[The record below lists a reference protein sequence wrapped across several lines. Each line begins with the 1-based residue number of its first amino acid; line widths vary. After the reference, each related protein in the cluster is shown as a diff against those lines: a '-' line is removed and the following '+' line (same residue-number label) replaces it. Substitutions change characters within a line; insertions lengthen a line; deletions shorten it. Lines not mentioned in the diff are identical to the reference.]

1 MGCWQGEYHVPA
13 AFLDSFVMHM
23 TKNYLTDKI
32 GGEMPLCL
40 GIWGKKGC
48 GKSFMVELCC
58 KAMGVEPIIMSAGE
72 LEDEWA
78 GNPGKLIRE
87 RYRAAA
93 MVIKNQGKMSCLVR
107 HSLPR
112 STTALHCAVA
122 AARSTDKANCNA
134 QVINDLDAGA
144 GRFTDT
150 QVTVNNQMVSGTLM
164 NLCDDPHQVRSY
176 SAVAC
181 PPSGRGCSGN
191 RIMRCGV
198 QDTKS
203 RQELHLVRYT
213 SHLTLQKH
221 RPGPDRGTVCERVTE
236 LSVTESTETEGAQV
250 SVGQQWREEDLLPRV
265 PIIVTANDLSTLY
278 APLLRDGR
286 MEKYYWEPTY
296 TDLHR
301 MIHTCVRPSPISSL
315 SMNWSVR

>member
-1 MGCWQGEYHVPA
+1 VGYRQGEYHVPA

-107 HSLPR
+107 HCLPR

-122 AARSTDKANCNA
+122 AARSTDRRRGCATCTA
-134 QVINDLDAGA
+134 SQVINDLDAGA
-144 GRFTDT
+144 GRFANTH
-150 QVTVNNQMVSGTLM
+150 VTVNNQMVSGTLM
-164 NLCDDPHQVRSY
+164 NLCDDPHQVRCY
-176 SAVAC
+176 LAASA
-181 PPSGRGCSGN
+181 PPHGRVGSGSRLMS
-191 RIMRCGV
+191 CGV
-198 QDTKS
+198 QSTAPRPQLYLTADPS
-203 RQELHLVRYT
+203 Q
-213 SHLTLQKH
+213 LTLEKQRVKPTTSTPPSAPRAHVACDAGASGDTCSVANARTPNDQLQSDILLYFAASRCGPH
-221 RPGPDRGTVCERVTE
+221 RRP
-236 LSVTESTETEGAQV
+236 S
-250 SVGQQWREEDLLPRV
+250 
-265 PIIVTANDLSTLY
+265 
-278 APLLRDGR
+278 
-286 MEKYYWEPTY
+286 
-296 TDLHR
+296 
-301 MIHTCVRPSPISSL
+301 VRPDCP
-315 SMNWSVR
+315 